1 MKLSICMATHNGG
14 RFLKEQ
20 MDSILSQ
27 LKADDELII
36 SDDNSFDDTIEIIQA
51 CQDNRIK
58 LLRSKKFNN
67 PAKNFEHALPSCK
80 NEIIFLADQDD
91 VWHLNKIKVMTEALG
106 ECDLAVSDC
115 RIVDEH
121 LKTIAPSFF
130 ELNKSK
136 NGLLHNLLKSSFV
149 GCCMAFH
156 RYVLDKAIPFPNEI
170 TMHDQWIGLI
180 AQKYFNVKFIPHIL
194 VDHRRHGTN
203 YSTTGGRSNNSFRK
217 KVISRVKLV
226 KMLLQR

>member
-1 MKLSICMATHNGG
+1 MKLSICMATHNGA

-20 MDSILSQ
+20 MDSILNQ

-58 LLRSKKFNN
+58 FLRSKKFNN
-67 PAKNFEHALPSCK
+67 PAKNFEHALASCK
-80 NEIIFLADQDD
+80 KDIIFLADQDD
-91 VWHLNKIKVMTEALG
+91 VWHLNKIKVMTEALR

-136 NGLLHNLLKSSFV
+136 NGLLNNLLKSSFV

-156 RYVLDKAIPFPNEI
+156 RHVLDKAIPFPNEV

-180 AQKYFNVKFIPHIL
+180 AQKYFNVKFIPQAL
-194 VDHRRHGTN
+194 VDHRRHSKN
-203 YSTTGGRSNNSFRK
+203 YSTTGGRSKNSLGK
-217 KVISRVKLV
+217 KVISRVKLA